1 MVQILKSVKEKFQQK
16 KENNIMKNKMKKN
29 NYNTT
34 SNKPEFVKE
43 GFFTVR
49 EGLGPGI
56 SCCDFRLGRP
66 KKDSFG
72 DILRREGDVIFYAVL
87 FLALYTII
95 GYSTACMLTRY
106 SHYIAWE
113 TNPKNNKKPAFLGIN
128 GLQTQQDKTNGIINF
143 DHVYYTEQNG
153 NTKNDKKNI
162 EEGEDDIHVD
172 DVKID
177 VQGEG
182 IENPKTVT
190 TMGIQRAGIGHKNL
204 IAMWSYKDTLKEIN
218 KTSGDGDGNPV
229 RLRKIA
235 AMNMS
240 SLRESYKQLMK
251 YLVTEEPEPDSNA
264 FMEKQINHWYF
275 VLYPFIMIIGAI
287 IVTPLVT
294 IVTST
299 FINGPASKGV
309 EHGGISSYLFGFVEG
324 IMDMVVYTL
333 YGLGVILGGHLSVK
347 NVRTDFFG
355 PDGITKSV
363 DYTNP
368 SFTMYCRSAIFWRF
382 LLIWA
387 AGTVFATAWWVPT
400 TPVHGV
406 WIVLGSAL
414 WFWLSGY
421 KWTDSQTPS
430 IRV

>member
-49 EGLGPGI
+49 EGL
-56 SCCDFRLGRP
+56 DRP
-66 KKDSFG
+66 KKDSFV
-72 DILRREGDVIFYAVL
+72 DILRRERDVIFYSIL

-113 TNPKNNKKPAFLGIN
+113 TNPKNKKKPAFLGIN
-128 GLQTQQDKTNGIINF
+128 GVQTQQDKTNGIINF

-153 NTKNDKKNI
+153 NTKNDKENI
-162 EEGEDDIHVD
+162 EEREREDDIHVG
-172 DVKID
+172 DVEID

-218 KTSGDGDGNPV
+218 KTSGDDDGNPV

-251 YLVTEEPEPDSNA
+251 YLVTEKPEPDSDA

-333 YGLGVILGGHLSVK
+333 YGLGVILGGHLSDK

-363 DYTNP
+363 DPDGITKSVDYTNP
-368 SFTMYCRSAIFWRF
+368 SFTTYRRSAIFWRF

-387 AGTVFATAWWVPT
+387 AGVVFLCCLVGPNDA
-400 TPVHGV
+400 G
-406 WIVLGSAL
+406 
-414 WFWLSGY
+414 
-421 KWTDSQTPS
+421 
-430 IRV
+430 